1 MVCRFMRAI
10 AMFAVCI
17 PCLQSCSA
25 SPTVPD
31 FYGVG
36 SAEEQKTI
44 AEHYRNEAAV
54 FRQRADQVEA
64 QVTTYRELFGEE
76 SEWVR
81 GARALSEYYQRAAQ
95 ERELLAEQYQ
105 SSAVGTAPPEISPRM
120 DLSSPN

>member
-1 MVCRFMRAI
+1 MRAI

-31 FYGVG
+31 FYAVG
-36 SAEEQKTI
+36 SAEEQRI
-44 AEHYRNEAAV
+44 IGEYYRSEAAV
-54 FRQRADQVEA
+54 FRQKADQMDERVRA
-64 QVTTYRELFGEE
+64 YRQLFGEE